1 MPRGFSQTEKD
12 RIRDGLL
19 ERGGEFLSTYGI
31 RKTNVEDLTR
41 AVGISKGAFYLF
53 YGSKEELFY
62 EVLSRW
68 EDEYH
73 AELLGAAVRPGVAPR
88 EQVEEFL
95 RVAFSVWK
103 AHPLFTR
110 FDPQEYEHLL
120 RRLPEDKV
128 EANLR
133 KDEVFVGRLLDR
145 WRANGVEVDCGPD
158 LFLGLMR
165 ALFFVALHEE
175 DVGRGAY
182 PTVIEFLISS
192 IAGQVVR
199 GRAPRAKGRIRE

>member
-1 MPRGFSQTEKD
+1 MPRGFTEGERE
-12 RIRDGLL
+12 RIRGGLL
-19 ERGGEFLSTYGI
+19 EQGRAFLATFGI
-31 RKTNVEDLTR
+31 RRTNVEDLTQ
-41 AVGISKGAFYLF
+41 AVGISKGTFYLF

-73 AELLGAAVRPGVAPR
+73 AELLGAAVRPGVGPQG
-88 EQVEEFL
+88 QVEEFL
-95 RVAFSVWK
+95 RTAFSVWK
-103 AHPLFTR
+103 THPLFTN
-110 FDPQEYEHLL
+110 FDPAEYEHLL

-133 KDEVFVGRLLDR
+133 KDEVLVGRLLDL
-145 WRANGVEVDCGPD
+145 WRANGVEVDCDAG

-165 ALFFVALHEE
+165 ALFFVSLHEE
-175 DVGRGAY
+175 DVGRDAY
-182 PTVIEFLISS
+182 PAVIEFFVSS

-199 GRAPRAKGRIRE
+199 E

>member
-1 MPRGFSQTEKD
+1 MPRGFSEGERE

-19 ERGGEFLSTYGI
+19 EQGRVFVSTYGI
-31 RKTNVEDLTR
+31 RRTNVEDLTR

-53 YGSKEELFY
+53 YASKEELFY
-62 EVLSRW
+62 EVLARW

-73 AELLGAAVRPGVAPR
+73 AELLGAAVRPGLAPQ

-95 RVAFSVWK
+95 RTAFSVWK

-110 FDPQEYEHLL
+110 FDPEEYEHLL
-120 RRLPEDKV
+120 RRLPEEKV

-133 KDEVFVGRLLDR
+133 KDEVFVGRLLDL
-145 WRANGVEVDCGPD
+145 WRANGVEVDCDAD

-175 DVGRGAY
+175 DVGRDAY
-182 PTVIEFLISS
+182 PAVIEFFVSS
-192 IAGQVVR
+192 IAGRVVR
-199 GRAPRAKGRIRE
+199 EFPRAKGRIRE

>member
-1 MPRGFSQTEKD
+1 MPRGFSE
-12 RIRDGLL
+12 RERERVREGLL
-19 ERGGEFLSTYGI
+19 EQGRTFLGTYGI

-53 YGSKEELFY
+53 YASKEELFY

-73 AELLGAAVRPGVAPR
+73 DGLLGAAVRPGVAPR
-88 EQVEEFL
+88 RQVADFL
-95 RVAFSVWK
+95 REAFSVWK
-103 AHPLFTR
+103 THPLFTR
-110 FDPQEYEHLL
+110 FDPEEYEHLL
-120 RRLPEDKV
+120 RKLPEEKV

-133 KDEVFVGRLLDR
+133 KDEVFVGRLLDQ
-145 WRANGVEVDCGPD
+145 WRDHGVEIDCDPD

-175 DVGRGAY
+175 DVGRDAY
-182 PTVIEFLISS
+182 PAVIEFFIGS
-192 IAGQVVR
+192 IAQRVVQ
-199 GRAPRAKGRIRE
+199 E

>member
-1 MPRGFSQTEKD
+1 MPRGFSEAERE
-12 RIRDGLL
+12 RIREGLL
-19 ERGGEFLSTYGI
+19 EWGREFLGTYGV

-53 YGSKEELFY
+53 YASKEELFY

-73 AELLGAAVRPGVAPR
+73 AGLLGAAVRPGVAPR
-88 EQVEEFL
+88 RQVEEFL

-133 KDEVFVGRLLDR
+133 KDEVFVGKLLDL
-145 WRANGVEVDCGPD
+145 WRSNGVEVDCDPV

-165 ALFFVALHEE
+165 ALFFVSLHEE
-175 DVGRGAY
+175 DVGRDAY
-182 PTVIEFLISS
+182 PAVIEFFVST
-192 IAGQVVR
+192 IAGRVVR
-199 GRAPRAKGRIRE
+199 E